1 MKICKRFVIT
11 GRVQGVG
18 FRAACRRVARA
29 HHLTGYA
36 RNLVDGRVE
45 VLACGTHSSVAW
57 LERWLARG
65 PPLAQVSEVASEVI
79 GEVIGE
85 EASLHPGQT
94 FEIR

>member
-18 FRAACRRVARA
+18 FRASCRRVARA

-45 VLACGTHSSVAW
+45 VVACGTHSSVAW
-57 LERWLARG
+57 LERWLAHG
-65 PPLAQVSEVASEVI
+65 PPLAHVKEVTSEVI
-79 GEVIGE
+79 DEGVGEMISV
-85 EASLHPGQT
+85 HPGQT